1 MFTIGIRTIKT
12 AIGVMIA
19 FSIAQF
25 FSLENASTAAV
36 IMLLSVQS
44 TKRQSII
51 VALKRFTAGISGIIL
66 AAIIFEGTR
75 YTPLAIGLLICIYIP
90 MMAKYKLQD
99 GIVPGFVIIMQI
111 YVKGGLTVDFMLNQI
126 YIIVIGIMVA
136 LFLNLY
142 MPSTEGKLKEMARS
156 TENNMKQLLIQ
167 MSRFIKKKE
176 PVWNDLY
183 ELKVEECIQSGL
195 DIAKRNIENTFFQ
208 KETYY
213 DSYFKMRAEQNEI
226 LKRVVPMILHLPG
239 TFPQS
244 KMVANFVE
252 KIGVALD
259 ENNSAIDL
267 LEDIRELKTTFEKME
282 LPKTRDE
289 FEVRAALLIFINEIE
304 KFIKI
309 KIDFIRK

>member
-1 MFTIGIRTIKT
+1 M
-12 AIGVMIA
+12 VMPLI
-19 FSIAQF
+19 S
-25 FSLENASTAAV
+25 SKENP
-36 IMLLSVQS
+36 
-44 TKRQSII
+44 
-51 VALKRFTAGISGIIL
+51 
-66 AAIIFEGTR
+66 R
-75 YTPLAIGLLICIYIP
+75 Y
-90 MMAKYKLQD
+90 
-99 GIVPGFVIIMQI
+99 F
-111 YVKGGLTVDFMLNQI
+111 
-126 YIIVIGIMVA
+126 
-136 LFLNLY
+136 
-142 MPSTEGKLKEMARS
+142 
-156 TENNMKQLLIQ
+156 
-167 MSRFIKKKE
+167 
-176 PVWNDLY
+176 
-183 ELKVEECIQSGL
+183 
-195 DIAKRNIENTFFQ
+195 KRNIENTFFQ

-226 LKRVVPMILHLPG
+226 LKRVVPMLLHLPG

-267 LEDIRELKTTFEKME
+267 LEDIRELKTTFEKMD